1 MSCSAAPACNPT
13 LAPVILMNAGALQPE
28 LVRQLTAPF
37 PCLPPTINPALVI
50 LGITATQL
58 ACFKTPEGIWLLEA
72 IFWTTC
78 AAAFSI
84 FDASA
89 AKAKVVTKRAKPSVA
104 H

>member
-1 MSCSAAPACNPT
+1 
-13 LAPVILMNAGALQPE
+13 
-28 LVRQLTAPF
+28 
-37 PCLPPTINPALVI
+37 LVI

-58 ACFKTPEGIWLLEA
+58 ACFKTPEGIWFLEA

-89 AKAKVVTKRAKPSVA
+89 AKAKVVTKTAKPSIA
-104 H
+104 HVFFIRSPLKLNSSPVDKLTLSHS